1 MKKYRIIRKTLLYIF
16 LSVTALIMLYPL
28 IWLFGA
34 SFKSNPEIFS
44 SLWFMPEKFD
54 FSSYI
59 KGWNTSGNYNMG
71 HYFLNTFKIVLPKTV
86 FSVISSVVTAYGFER
101 FEFPLKK
108 FLFSVLIIS
117 MIIPETILRIPSYKL
132 WKMFGMLDT
141 YVPLT
146 LPSLFAYEGIFVF
159 MLVQFLK
166 GIPHELDDAARIDGC
181 NSFQTLFLILVPCM
195 KPAVISV
202 GVFTFLWSMN
212 EFLEPLIFISSV
224 EKYPLSLA
232 VRMSMDST
240 GQGYEWSSII
250 SMSFIGLIPS
260 VLVFLAA
267 QKYFVSGISSS
278 GISG

>member
-1 MKKYRIIRKTLLYIF
+1 MKKYRIIKKTLLYIF
-16 LSVTALIMLYPL
+16 LSATALIMLYPL

-54 FSSYI
+54 FNSYI

-71 HYFLNTFKIVLPKTV
+71 HYFLNTFKIVLPKTA
-86 FSVISSVVTAYGFER
+86 FSVISSVVTAYGFAR

-141 YVPLT
+141 YVPLI

-181 NSFQTLFLILVPCM
+181 NSLQTLFLILVPCM
-195 KPAVISV
+195 KPAVVSV

>member
-1 MKKYRIIRKTLLYIF
+1 MKKYRLIRKILIYIF
-16 LSVTALIMLYPL
+16 LSATALVMLYPL

-59 KGWNTSGNYNMG
+59 KGWNTSGSYNMG
-71 HYFLNTFKIVLPKTV
+71 HYFINTFKIVLPKTA
-86 FSVISSVVTAYGFER
+86 FSVISSVITAYGFAR
-101 FEFPLKK
+101 FEFSLKR

-132 WKMFGMLDT
+132 WKAFGMLDT

-166 GIPHELDDAARIDGC
+166 GIPRELDDAAKIDGC

-240 GQGYEWSSII
+240 GQGYEWNSII

>member
-1 MKKYRIIRKTLLYIF
+1 MKKYRIIKKTLLYIF
-16 LSVTALIMLYPL
+16 LSATALIMLYPL

-71 HYFLNTFKIVLPKTV
+71 HYFLNTFKIVLPKTA
-86 FSVISSVVTAYGFER
+86 FSVISSVVTAYGFAR

-141 YVPLT
+141 YVPLI

-181 NSFQTLFLILVPCM
+181 NSLQTLFLILVPCM
-195 KPAVISV
+195 KPAVVSV